1 MPVGHDLAQARI
13 SLGLSVDEVAHRTR
27 IRSANIKKI
36 DRDELKT
43 LGADVYV
50 SGWIRAY
57 AETVGL
63 DPVAMVA
70 KYRAENP
77 VVTEES
83 EVDALPAAPVRV
95 IERKA
100 PKDRTNWSMV
110 LAAVFAGLLMIG
122 GLALMGRLIVGGGG
136 EEPVVASQTVTDE
149 PDSSQAL
156 DEPSAG
162 LTSDLTAALPG
173 DPVQITI
180 RVDTGRS
187 WVRVTDIVDTEIFE
201 GILSAGDEQSFSDS
215 STLNV
220 VVGNAGAVA
229 IVHNGVDLGTVGT
242 EGQVVTLSFDPEVN
256 IG

>member
-1 MPVGHDLAQARI
+1 
-13 SLGLSVDEVAHRTR
+13 
-27 IRSANIKKI
+27 
-36 DRDELKT
+36 
-43 LGADVYV
+43 
-50 SGWIRAY
+50 
-57 AETVGL
+57 
-63 DPVAMVA
+63 
-70 KYRAENP
+70 
-77 VVTEES
+77 
-83 EVDALPAAPVRV
+83 
-95 IERKA
+95 
-100 PKDRTNWSMV
+100 MV

-162 LTSDLTAALPG
+162 LTSDLTAAWPG
-173 DPVQITI
+173 DPVQLTI